1 MFENLCTLPLQAD
14 VFATAL
20 HPSEPIL
27 TVGLSDGRVQNFR
40 LPPSVP
46 SDESVDGDSS
56 MLSDGKAYLE
66 TTWDTKRHKGS
77 CRCLAYSHDGTCT
90 SFPDGR
96 IRKQKKKEIKKLGL
110 TDITLQPCTRPEPMP
125 L

>member
-27 TVGLSDGRVQNFR
+27 TVGLSDGYVQNFR
-40 LPPSVP
+40 LPQLVP

-66 TTWDTKRHKGS
+66 STWNTRRHKGS
-77 CRCLAYSHDGTCT
+77 CRCLAYSHDGTGM
-90 SFPDGR
+90 SLSDGR
-96 IRKQKKKEIKKLGL
+96 
-110 TDITLQPCTRPEPMP
+110 T
-125 L
+125 